1 MAANPMVTYIC
12 KRTVVSTKPVQ
23 PGKRH
28 SLSVLDRAMGENHLK
43 MVYYLK
49 ATTTPDKY
57 YEPGEI
63 TKMLRESIS
72 ETLTFFPV
80 ITGRLVKEEDG
91 RTWMIKCND
100 AGVRMVEARAQGS
113 VDEWLSNVDREREM
127 KLVHWEEVFHK
138 PYFWSTFYVQLTEF
152 EGGGVAIGLSCY
164 HLLADP
170 VCATMFI
177 KAWADIAFLGKMQH
191 PPFFH
196 ALPAPKLIH
205 NPSLPHISK
214 TNDLIEHYKAT
225 IDKSVA
231 TVDQDVELASHLT
244 TLSFSFTSSM
254 VQSCMAMAQTGSS
267 SQVQASPFE
276 ALSGLFWVC
285 LSKVK
290 KETDGLMDMSIC
302 LDARKALGLDSGFFG
317 NCMVHNR
324 VRCSNHEPPSISS
337 LASAVASIREAA
349 GEIMDSN
356 SVMGLIEWLRCK
368 DLDNDDDDEDQKK
381 YSPSPINHG
390 DCEIVCIGLDGVD
403 PYSAR
408 FEDGLE
414 PIRVST
420 YVEPVG
426 VKWQVL
432 ILPALPASTGGG
444 YQSGQLDRVVM
455 VTIPKEFV
463 ESLYRNEL
471 IRDLRPEIVMGMNDA
486 VASSPN
492 CRVAV

>member
-1 MAANPMVTYIC
+1 MASNPMVTYIC

-23 PGKRH
+23 PRKRH
-28 SLSVLDRAMGENHLK
+28 SLSVLDRVMGENHLK

-49 ATTTPDKY
+49 DTTTPNKY
-57 YEPGEI
+57 YKPGEI

-72 ETLTFFPV
+72 ETLTFFPI

-127 KLVHWEEVFHK
+127 KLVHWEEMFHK

-196 ALPAPKLIH
+196 PLPIPKLIH
-205 NPSLPHISK
+205 NPSRLPHISK

-225 IDKSVA
+225 IINNSVA
-231 TVDQDVELASHLT
+231 TVDQNVELTSHVA

-254 VQSCMAMAQTGSS
+254 VQSCMAMAQTGST
-267 SQVQASPFE
+267 QMQASPFE
-276 ALSGLFWVC
+276 VLSGLFWLC
-285 LSKVK
+285 LSEVK
-290 KETDGLMDMSIC
+290 KEGDGLVDMSIC

-324 VRCSNHEPPSISS
+324 VQCSSHEPPSISS
-337 LASAVASIREAA
+337 LPSVVASIREAA
-349 GEIMDSN
+349 GEITNSN

-368 DLDNDDDDEDQKK
+368 DLYNDDADQKE
-381 YSPSPINHG
+381 SPSPINHG
-390 DCEIVCIGLDGVD
+390 NCEMVCIGLDGVD

-408 FEDGLE
+408 FEDGLA

-426 VKWQVL
+426 EKWQVL
-432 ILPALPASTGGG
+432 ILPAPLASTGGG

-463 ESLYRNEL
+463 GSLCRNEL
-471 IRDLRPEIVMGMNDA
+471 IRNLCPDIVMGMND
-486 VASSPN
+486 VVSSPN
-492 CRVAV
+492 CRIAV